1 MDDEE
6 GLNGLYKQ
14 SKRLILTLQHQ
25 IEQLETGEDTSV
37 FIQGRIS
44 SNINSLSRLTQ
55 NLQSMKRN
63 LPDYKKEIWDMYVAI
78 HYLQ

>member
-63 LPDYKKEIWDMYVAI
+63 LPDYKKEIWDMYVVI